1 MCVLYRAKLCCGVVC
16 CVLLQLPSPVSSMA
30 LNKQGSS
37 LLLNCLDKVI
47 RLADV
52 AARPAKAKPVSRDAA
67 EEALRTAPVSNKYAG
82 RACMFAVFLCLLS
95 TLRAGMVIIDRSLH
109 WLQSRGADLSGC
121 G

>member
-1 MCVLYRAKLCCGVVC
+1 MLRRGVVC
-16 CVLLQLPSPVSSMA
+16 GVLQLPSPVSSMA

-67 EEALRTAPVSNKYAG
+67 EEALRTAPVSTCAG
-82 RACMFAVFLCLLS
+82 CTCLFCCVVDASGRHSDHRGLQRLRSWGASLS
-95 TLRAGMVIIDRSLH
+95 D
-109 WLQSRGADLSGC
+109 C